1 MPKPLVFFYT
11 CIISKTAIFAP
22 MKAVIDDKI
31 PFIKGEIEKLVDETV
46 YLKGSEIGPK
56 DVADADILV
65 VRTRTHCN
73 EALLKDSRVRLIV
86 TATIGHDHLDKDY
99 LKQAGIQW
107 TNCPGCNA
115 SSVCQYIHNSL
126 LVLGLLKKGLTV
138 GVVGVGHVGTLVA
151 NDLEKKGMRVLRC
164 DPPKEKMENEESS
177 SSLHASHSTLHANS
191 HSSFSWYSL
200 PQLAKECDIITFH
213 TPLTKDGEYPTYHM
227 ADAAFFA
234 SLRKKPLIINSSRGP
249 VVDNEALLHALES
262 GQVSNAVI
270 DTWEGEP
277 KMNLKLLEKA
287 IIATPHIAGYSADG
301 KANATRMSL
310 QAIAQFLMKNEE
322 CRMKNENYS
331 SSPHASRSTLH
342 ASRSTFNVNPPRLP
356 KNFSYADTEPKVEI
370 DPLINGKAP
379 NDRISLYDPRVDT
392 ARLKAHPEAFES
404 LRGNYPLRRE
414 VNDSTA
420 LRRFFLKAQA
430 WLQGLSFRTGVIVLL
445 SCIPFYILSFAQMAL
460 PTSAATKTLLWTIL
474 FGLAKTA
481 QYSGL
486 TILGVEGYRRLKN
499 YFKKK

>member
-1 MPKPLVFFYT
+1 
-11 CIISKTAIFAP
+11 

-73 EALLKDSRVRLIV
+73 ETLLKDSRVRFIV

-151 NDLEKKGMRVLRC
+151 NDLEKKGLTVLRC
-164 DPPKEKMENEESS
+164 DPPKGEKY
-177 SSLHASHSTLHANS
+177 A
-191 HSSFSWYSL
+191 L
-200 PQLAKECDIITFH
+200 PQLAELCDIITFH

-227 ADAAFFA
+227 ADDAFFA

-277 KMNLKLLEKA
+277 NLNRQLLAKA
-287 IIATPHIAGYSADG
+287 IIATPHIAGYSREGKQRGTAMMLTALNGFYGWDIPVPTIDAPATGAAQVTLDG
-301 KANATRMSL
+301 
-310 QAIAQFLMKNEE
+310 IA
-322 CRMKNENYS
+322 
-331 SSPHASRSTLH
+331 AS
-342 ASRSTFNVNPPRLP
+342 
-356 KNFSYADTEPKVEI
+356 YDIMADT
-370 DPLINGKAP
+370 A
-379 NDRISLYDPRVDT
+379 
-392 ARLKAHPEAFES
+392 ALKAAPHAFES
-404 LRGNYPLRRE
+404 QRNHYPHRPE
-414 VNDSTA
+414 Y
-420 LRRFFLKAQA
+420 Q
-430 WLQGLSFRTGVIVLL
+430 
-445 SCIPFYILSFAQMAL
+445 P
-460 PTSAATKTLLWTIL
+460 
-474 FGLAKTA
+474 
-481 QYSGL
+481 
-486 TILGVEGYRRLKN
+486 
-499 YFKKK
+499 

>member
-1 MPKPLVFFYT
+1 
-11 CIISKTAIFAP
+11 

-73 EALLKDSRVRLIV
+73 EALLKDSRVRFIV

-151 NDLEKKGMRVLRC
+151 NDLEKKGLTVLRC
-164 DPPKEKMENEESS
+164 DPPKGEKY
-177 SSLHASHSTLHANS
+177 A
-191 HSSFSWYSL
+191 L
-200 PQLAKECDIITFH
+200 PQLAELCDIITFH

-227 ADAAFFA
+227 ADDAFFA

-277 KMNLKLLEKA
+277 NLNRKLLAKA

-310 QAIAQFLMKNEE
+310 QAIAQFLMKNE
-322 CRMKNENYS
+322 KYS
-331 SSPHASRSTLH
+331 SSLLAKSHSL
-342 ASRSTFNVNPPRLP
+342 FNVNPPRLP
-356 KNFSYADTEPKVEI
+356 RNFSYADTEPKVTI
-370 DPLINGKAP
+370 DPFINGKAP
-379 NDRISLYDPRVDT
+379 NGKISLYDPRVDT

-460 PTSAATKTLLWTIL
+460 PTSAATKTILWTIL

-486 TILGVEGYRRLKN
+486 TILGVEGYRRLKS

>member
-1 MPKPLVFFYT
+1 MPKPFVFFYT
-11 CIISKTAIFAP
+11 CVISKTAIFAP

-73 EALLKDSRVRLIV
+73 EALLKDSQVRFIV

-151 NDLEKKGMRVLRC
+151 NDLEKKGLTVLRC
-164 DPPKEKMENEESS
+164 DPPKGEKY
-177 SSLHASHSTLHANS
+177 A
-191 HSSFSWYSL
+191 L
-200 PQLAKECDIITFH
+200 PQLAELCDIITFH

-227 ADAAFFA
+227 ADAAFFS

-277 KMNLKLLEKA
+277 NLNRKLLAKA

-310 QAIAQFLMKNEE
+310 QAIAQFIMKN
-322 CRMKNENYS
+322 
-331 SSPHASRSTLH
+331 AS
-342 ASRSTFNVNPPRLP
+342 FNVNPPRLP
-356 KNFSYADTEPKVEI
+356 RNFSYADTEPKVTI
-370 DPLINGKAP
+370 DPFINGKAP
-379 NDRISLYDPRVDT
+379 NGKISLYDPRVDT

-420 LRRFFLKAQA
+420 LRRFFLKVQT

-460 PTSAATKTLLWTIL
+460 PTSAATKTILWTIL

>member
-1 MPKPLVFFYT
+1 MPKPFVFFYT
-11 CIISKTAIFAP
+11 CVISKTAIFAP

-31 PFIKGEIEKLVDETV
+31 PYIKGEIEKLVDETV

-73 EALLKDSRVRLIV
+73 EALLKDSQVRFIV

-151 NDLEKKGMRVLRC
+151 NDLEKKGLTVLRC
-164 DPPKEKMENEESS
+164 DPPKGEKY
-177 SSLHASHSTLHANS
+177 A
-191 HSSFSWYSL
+191 L
-200 PQLAKECDIITFH
+200 PQLAELCDIITFH

-277 KMNLKLLEKA
+277 NLNRQLLAKA

-310 QAIAQFLMKNEE
+310 QAIAQFLMKN
-322 CRMKNENYS
+322 
-331 SSPHASRSTLH
+331 AS
-342 ASRSTFNVNPPRLP
+342 FNVNPPRLTR
-356 KNFSYADTEPKVEI
+356 NFSYSDTEPKVTI
-370 DPLINGKAP
+370 DPFINGKAP
-379 NDRISLYDPRVDT
+379 NGKISLYDPRVDT

-420 LRRFFLKAQA
+420 LRRFFLKVQA

-460 PTSAATKTLLWTIL
+460 PTSAATKTLFWTIL

-486 TILGVEGYRRLKN
+486 TILGVEGYRRLKS

>member
-1 MPKPLVFFYT
+1 
-11 CIISKTAIFAP
+11 

-31 PFIKGEIEKLVDETV
+31 PYIKGQIEKLIEQTV
-46 YLKGSEIGPK
+46 YLKGSDIGPN

-73 EALLKDSRVRLIV
+73 EALLKGSQVRLIV

-99 LKQAGIQW
+99 LQRAGIEW

-115 SSVCQYIHNSL
+115 SSVMQYVHNSL
-126 LVLGLLKKGLTV
+126 LALGLLKKGLTV

-151 NDLEKKGMRVLRC
+151 NDLEKKSLNVLRC
-164 DPPKEKMENEESS
+164 DPPKGEKY
-177 SSLHASHSTLHANS
+177 T
-191 HSSFSWYSL
+191 L
-200 PQLAKECDIITFH
+200 PQLAEVCDIITFH
-213 TPLTKDGEYPTYHM
+213 TPLTKEGNHPTYHL

-234 SLRKKPLIINSSRGP
+234 SLKKRPLIINSSRGA

-277 KMNLKLLEKA
+277 NLNRQLLAKA

-310 QAIAQFLMKNEE
+310 QAIADFLAKNG
-322 CRMKNENYS
+322 KTS
-331 SSPHASRSTLH
+331 LPS
-342 ASRSTFNVNPPRLP
+342 FKVNPPRLP
-356 KNFSYADTEPKVEI
+356 KHFSYADTTENSTSSVPKA
-370 DPLINGKAP
+370 L
-379 NDRISLYDPRVDT
+379 RLYDPRTDT

-404 LRGNYPLRRE
+404 QRGNYPLRRE
-414 VNDSTA
+414 VDDSTA
-420 LRRFFLKAQA
+420 LKRALLSTQA
-430 WLQGLSFRTGVIVLL
+430 WLRGLSFRTGVIVLL

-460 PTSAATKTLLWTIL
+460 PISAATKTLLWTIL

-481 QYSGL
+481 QYAGI
-486 TILGVEGYRRLKN
+486 TILGVEGYRRFKSF
-499 YFKKK
+499 FKKKKQ

>member
-1 MPKPLVFFYT
+1 MPKPFVFFYT
-11 CIISKTAIFAP
+11 CVISKTAIFAP

-31 PFIKGEIEKLVDETV
+31 PYIKGEIEKLVDETV

-73 EALLKDSRVRLIV
+73 EALLKDSRVRFIV

-99 LKQAGIQW
+99 LNQAGIQW

-151 NDLEKKGMRVLRC
+151 NDLEKKGLTVLRC
-164 DPPKEKMENEESS
+164 DPPKGEKY
-177 SSLHASHSTLHANS
+177 A
-191 HSSFSWYSL
+191 L
-200 PQLAKECDIITFH
+200 PQLAELCDIITFH

-277 KMNLKLLEKA
+277 NLNRKLLAKA

-322 CRMKNENYS
+322 YRMKNEKYS
-331 SSPHASRSTLH
+331 SSLH
-342 ASRSTFNVNPPRLP
+342 AKSHSSFNVNPPRLP
-356 KNFSYADTEPKVEI
+356 RNFSYADTKPKVTI
-370 DPLINGKAP
+370 DPFINGKAP
-379 NDRISLYDPRVDT
+379 NGKISLYDPRVDT

-460 PTSAATKTLLWTIL
+460 PTSAATKTILWTIL

-486 TILGVEGYRRLKN
+486 TILGVEGYRRLKS